1 MTFILTSYRFDDCFR
16 LGKKIDEGPYL
27 LPDPQ
32 ILNKAPGD
40 QLDIPSS
47 QHLEGATSA
56 RPDTTLVAADCQ
68 TRSSEKLTVFKN
80 KKIMLFSDLAI
91 TERLRAILRD
101 LIRKGGGEV
110 VNDVDHCDWFVCQYR
125 EGSEYIR
132 AAQGGKDVGNLAWI
146 YYLIIHNEWTSP
158 LRRLLHYPIPKG
170 GIPGFKDLR
179 ITLSNYG
186 GEARI
191 YLENL
196 VTAAG
201 GLYTKTMKA
210 DNTHLITARKN
221 SEKCDAAQDW
231 NINMVNHLWIE
242 ESYAKCE
249 LLSVSS
255 PKFTHFPP
263 RTNLGEIIGQTFFD
277 ETKLREKYYPGGDDN
292 LLDDAALRK
301 RKITEAAQQN
311 AYSHGPAAGVV
322 IGRQEHQDFDVL
334 RDDDVEYS
342 KKTTKQFGV
351 PAPPKP
357 NKPLATPARGRHVL
371 TGKENDTPSVYS
383 SGSRS
388 AKDKALHKL
397 QDLAPDIALYE
408 KERKRMPKDGHGP
421 WGGKRAADQIDKER
435 GADRSSSPAHEQ
447 SEDAE
452 EAKRPAKR
460 QKPSLP
466 PVETKICLTS
476 FTRWTGDK
484 NKEDADRVSAS
495 GHLVLKS
502 TLTIFKRKLRNLGI
516 QIVQDSMPCDYL
528 AAPQVVRTIKF
539 LRCLARGPEV
549 INSSFVEDCLSTGK
563 VPAIEKYK
571 LKDKA
576 NETKFGISLE
586 KSVKKARANQGKLLW
601 NIPVYCTAD
610 IKNGPDSFR
619 VIAEANGA
627 IFKVYRARSGTTIRP
642 TNPDEEDGPPEP
654 VYLLTSGSPS
664 ERQLWSK
671 FEDMARQGNMEP
683 RVVASDW
690 LLDVAMRQE
699 VIFKKSHLASEYFKK
714 TKA

>member
-1 MTFILTSYRFDDCFR
+1 MIASRSLTLSDWYRFDDCFK

-32 ILNKAPGD
+32 ILTKAPGD

-56 RPDTTLVAADCQ
+56 RPDTTLVTADCQ

-80 KKIMLFSDLAI
+80 KKIMLSWDLAI
-91 TERLRAILRD
+91 TKRLRDILEE
-101 LIRKGGGEV
+101 LVKKGGGET
-110 VNDVDHCDWFVCQYR
+110 VDEVENCDWFVCQYR
-125 EGSEYIR
+125 DGEQYIR
-132 AAQGGKDVGNLAWI
+132 AAQMGKDVGNLAWI

-170 GIPGFKDLR
+170 GIPGFKDLK

-201 GLYTKTMKA
+201 AQYTKTMKA

-231 NINMVNHLWIE
+231 NIHMVNHLWIE

-255 PKFTHFPP
+255 PKFVHFPP

-277 ETKLREKYYPGGDDN
+277 ESRLREMYYPGGEEE
-292 LLDDAALRK
+292 LDATAQRK
-301 RKITEAAQQN
+301 RKILEAAQEN
-311 AYSHGPAAGVV
+311 AYSHGPAAGAA

-334 RDDDVEYS
+334 RDDDAEYS

-357 NKPLATPARGRHVL
+357 NKPLATPARGRHVR

-408 KERKRMPKDGHGP
+408 KERKRMAKDGHGP

-435 GADRSSSPAHEQ
+435 TADRSSSPAHEEP
-447 SEDAE
+447 EDTE
-452 EAKRPAKR
+452 EARRPAKR

-466 PVETKICLTS
+466 PVEMKICLTS
-476 FTRWTGDK
+476 FKRWTGDR
-484 NKEDADRVSAS
+484 NKEDNDRVS
-495 GHLVLKS
+495 
-502 TLTIFKRKLRNLGI
+502 
-516 QIVQDSMPCDYL
+516 
-528 AAPQVVRTIKF
+528 
-539 LRCLARGPEV
+539 
-549 INSSFVEDCLSTGK
+549 
-563 VPAIEKYK
+563 
-571 LKDKA
+571 
-576 NETKFGISLE
+576 
-586 KSVKKARANQGKLLW
+586 
-601 NIPVYCTAD
+601 
-610 IKNGPDSFR
+610 
-619 VIAEANGA
+619 
-627 IFKVYRARSGTTIRP
+627 
-642 TNPDEEDGPPEP
+642 
-654 VYLLTSGSPS
+654 
-664 ERQLWSK
+664 
-671 FEDMARQGNMEP
+671 
-683 RVVASDW
+683 
-690 LLDVAMRQE
+690 
-699 VIFKKSHLASEYFKK
+699 
-714 TKA
+714 